1 MRNQSKSNKNSF
13 NKLLTLVGVAS
24 AGILFS
30 LPGFAQVAPSSPDM
44 SNNQRE
50 RVCGGYEGNA
60 TTGGGYYCAMNRLFP
75 NRGAQYQTPPAGSSY
90 SNQGR
95 STTGAGYPGNGVIP
109 QGRDNSD
116 NSMNQGSNNSGSNTQ
131 SETTPQGSYNN
142 GGSTTGAGYPGN
154 GVIPQ
159 SRSNSMN
166 R

>member
-1 MRNQSKSNKNSF
+1 MRNQANKNSF

-30 LPGFAQVAPSSPDM
+30 LPGLAQMAPSRQDM

-75 NRGAQYQTPPAGSSY
+75 NRGSQYQTPPAGSSY
-90 SNQGR
+90 SDQGR
-95 STTGAGYPGNGVIP
+95 STTGTGYPGNGVIP
-109 QGRDNSD
+109 QGRDNSG
-116 NSMNQGSNNSGSNTQ
+116 NSMNQGSNNSGSNQ
-131 SETTPQGSYNN
+131 SETTPQGSSSNN

-159 SRSNSMN
+159 SRSDMMN